1 MPVEEI
7 VSDET
12 EPSIQEAAVYHE
24 TKQETVTSPVSSP
37 EPRSSD
43 QYKAIACAIPE
54 KPRSSTIEF
63 EQYISRENAYPSIQ
77 NLEISESLSEFYRI
91 RKHFLIFTDAGK
103 PIYSRFGD
111 ETVLAP
117 FFATI
122 SAVMPKIQSY
132 FWDNAVHAKQIKNK
146 LRVLRGKDFVISFLK
161 KGSLIY
167 MCISNMSQRG
177 PDGEV
182 FLDERDVT

>member
-1 MPVEEI
+1 
-7 VSDET
+7 
-12 EPSIQEAAVYHE
+12 
-24 TKQETVTSPVSSP
+24 
-37 EPRSSD
+37 
-43 QYKAIACAIPE
+43 
-54 KPRSSTIEF
+54 
-63 EQYISRENAYPSIQ
+63 
-77 NLEISESLSEFYRI
+77 LEISESLAEFYRI